1 MQGARVWRGSGLD
14 SPTAWS
20 CLYFP
25 FPMLGITDILNLCQI
40 ESLFVGFF
48 WTFFFLLE
56 QFCNPFPGLEKAG
69 TMATGSVFSE
79 IDPVYL
85 RNTEQFTL
93 IYDCSLKE
101 ISPRCMWWESEKLHL
116 GVWHVKSCYDNV
128 NLPSYLFNSKNN
140 CVMNRGQDIF
150 CYQLSDQAWG
160 M

>member
-1 MQGARVWRGSGLD
+1 MSNNRFHLHHVKLVILFSISTIKKLKDW
-14 SPTAWS
+14 
-20 CLYFP
+20 LYLLRIFWFCFGCRNTCYYIWYP
-25 FPMLGITDILNLCQI
+25 DPM
-40 ESLFVGFF
+40 
-48 WTFFFLLE
+48 
-56 QFCNPFPGLEKAG
+56 
-69 TMATGSVFSE
+69 
-79 IDPVYL
+79 YL

-116 GVWHVKSCYDNV
+116 GVLHVKSCYDNV